1 MEPERISEIKDIS
14 ERLGCKRW
22 LVCWRAW
29 SIAIAHAMAFTVQQT
44 HIKSISFEENILK
57 CA

>member
-44 HIKSISFEENILK
+44 HIKSISFEENI
-57 CA
+57 